1 MNALVDPE
9 IIRALYAASRAG
21 VAIDLVVRGIC
32 CLRPGVPGVSERI
45 RVTSIVGRFLEHSR
59 AWMFEN
65 DGEPECYLGSSDWM
79 PRNFD
84 RRVEAVVPIEDP
96 TLHVRMRR
104 LLETS
109 LADNRQ
115 GWDLHSDGS
124 YEKRV
129 ASGADEISAHATF
142 MADSWG
148 LPLGEAPRPSRRVE
162 ILQRT
167 ARSEGVSEA
176 TL

>member
-1 MNALVDPE
+1 V
-9 IIRALYAASRAG
+9 
-21 VAIDLVVRGIC
+21 IDLVVRGIC
-32 CLRPGVPGVSERI
+32 CLRPGVPGVSEGI

-65 DGEPECYLGSSDWM
+65 DGEPECYIGSSDWM

-84 RRVEAVVPIEDP
+84 RRVEAVVPIEDAS
-96 TLHVRMRR
+96 LHVRMRR

-115 GWDLHSDGS
+115 AWELHADGG

-129 ASGADEISAHATF
+129 ASGGPEISAHATF
-142 MADSWG
+142 MTDPWG
-148 LPLGEAPRPSRRVE
+148 LGLGEAPRAPRRVE
-162 ILQRT
+162 SHADRAT
-167 ARSEGVSEA
+167 PPDSVREA